1 MTQSKLQILTTG
13 PNVPAA
19 RVIAGLLKEQG
30 IECHIQSDTPL
41 LGEAQMCAVMVEAP
55 LVERAKRVL
64 AEASFTD
71 AELDF
76 LATGHLSCE
85 DAKE

>member
-1 MTQSKLQILTTG
+1 MSEAKLQLLTTA

-19 RVIAGLLKEQG
+19 QVIAGLLKGQG
-30 IECHIQSDTPL
+30 VDCHIQTGTPL
-41 LGEAQMCAVMVEAP
+41 LGEAQMCAVMVEAS
-55 LVERAKRVL
+55 LLHRAKIL
-64 AEASFTD
+64 LSEASFTD